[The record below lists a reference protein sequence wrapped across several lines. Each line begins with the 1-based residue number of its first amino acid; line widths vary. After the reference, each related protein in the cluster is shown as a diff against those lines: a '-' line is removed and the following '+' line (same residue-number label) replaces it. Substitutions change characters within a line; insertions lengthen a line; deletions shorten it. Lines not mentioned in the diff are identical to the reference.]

1 MGREAGGGNVVGS
14 TAFFL
19 SAAYA
24 SVTTTQVMSA
34 DAIVSAPIV
43 EVSCRAAV
51 RFIRPLLYPLTAV
64 AWSAFSI

>member
-1 MGREAGGGNVVGS
+1 
-14 TAFFL
+14 
-19 SAAYA
+19 
-24 SVTTTQVMSA
+24 MSA